1 MTDNTVIEIEQSDR
15 YDKGDIGFMEHFNM
29 SYVQKYTEVTG
40 KDKEKYLTKRE
51 NENKKYWEKELE
63 KDFLRFKTTLAIAS
77 NYIDV
82 SKYKC

>member
-1 MTDNTVIEIEQSDR
+1 MIDNTVIEIEQSDR
-15 YDKGDIGFMEHFNM
+15 YDKGDIGFMKYFNM

-51 NENKKYWEKELE
+51 NENKEFWEKELE
-63 KDFLRFKTTLAIAS
+63 KDFLRFKTTLSIAS

-82 SKYKC
+82 SKYKY